1 MRLTRGTP
9 CNKAPLQ
16 PSGVKYD
23 VADIL
28 HKHIGEYKRTH
39 RLSYAQSKAVSAIMN
54 CRTPAMGGVMKTCSV
69 CKALEFHYKACKN
82 RHCPLCGAFEKAQW
96 LEAQKKWILPIHY
109 YHVVFTIDHVFNTL
123 VAFNQKLLF
132 DLFIRI
138 AAQLLK
144 EFGQKYLGG
153 EIGFSMVLHTWGQ
166 TMQGHLH
173 LHFIVTGG
181 ALVYPTDTMS
191 TGSTQRASSPTGY
204 KWNPAGPKFLFP
216 VKLLSKQFRN
226 RFCFELAQLWADGK
240 LNTNHGTLD
249 VANMIKQA
257 ASKDWEVYIQKPLY
271 EKEKLIEYLGR
282 YIFRIAISNHR
293 IVAVGKDTVTFKY
306 FDNRDDGKE
315 KLMTL
320 PAMEFIRRF
329 LSHVLPDGFVRVRHF
344 GLHNASCRAKLQQ
357 ARRVLGLPYQLPV
370 IPKLKFLDWFKKI
383 SGSEE
388 DPRICKF
395 CRKGLM
401 LPIREFG
408 PVFGWRLKVH
418 ALLGWLT
425 SLHLSMRRSAAQ
437 VQVWKN
443 AFA

>member
-1 MRLTRGTP
+1 MLLTNRVP
-9 CNKAPLQ
+9 CNKAPTQ
-16 PSGVKYD
+16 QSGVKYPHGLQASTPRFD
-23 VADIL
+23 VADIFR
-28 HKHIGEYKRTH
+28 KHIGEYKKTH
-39 RLSYAQSKAVSAIMN
+39 RLSYEQSKAVSAIIN

-109 YHVVFTIDHVFNTL
+109 FHVVFTIDHVFNTL

-132 DLFIRI
+132 DLFIRV

-166 TMQGHLH
+166 TMQEHLH
-173 LHFIVTGG
+173 IHFIVTGG
-181 ALVYPTDTMS
+181 ALV
-191 TGSTQRASSPTGY
+191 SSPTGY
-204 KWNPAGPKFLFP
+204 SWNAASHKFLFP
-216 VKLLSKQFRN
+216 VKLLSNQFRN
-226 RFCFELAQLWADGK
+226 RFCFELSKLWAAERGK
-240 LNTNHGTLD
+240 LNTKDGELD
-249 VANMIKQA
+249 VQGMLTEAL
-257 ASKDWEVYIQKPLY
+257 SKDWEVYIQAPLY
-271 EKEKLIEYLGR
+271 GVETLIEYLGR

-306 FDNRDDGKE
+306 FDNRDNGKE

-320 PAMEFIRRF
+320 PTMEFIRRF

-357 ARRVLGLPYQLPV
+357 ARRVLGLPFELPTTL
-370 IPKLKFLDWFKKI
+370 KLKFLDWFKTI
-383 SGSEE
+383 TGSDD

-395 CRKGLM
+395 CGKGLM
-401 LPIREFG
+401 LPVREF
-408 PVFGWRLKVH
+408 PPQHGWRLKLVS
-418 ALLGWLT
+418 WLEVF
-425 SLHLSMRRSAAQ
+425 SS
-437 VQVWKN
+437 WKK

>member
-1 MRLTRGTP
+1 M
-9 CNKAPLQ
+9 
-16 PSGVKYD
+16 KYD
-23 VADIL
+23 VADIFR
-28 HKHIGEYKRTH
+28 KHIGEYKKSH
-39 RLSYAQSKAVSAIMN
+39 RLSYEQSKAVSAIMN

-109 YHVVFTIDHVFNTL
+109 FHVVFTIDHVFNTL

-132 DLFIRI
+132 NLFIEV

-166 TMQGHLH
+166 TMQEHLH
-173 LHFIVTGG
+173 IHFIVTGG
-181 ALVYPTDTMS
+181 ALVYPTGTMS
-191 TGSTQRASSPTGY
+191 TGSTQRVSSPTGY
-204 KWNPAGPKFLFP
+204 PAESVRGFRWQAASHKFLFP
-216 VKLLSKQFRN
+216 VKLLSNQFRN
-226 RFCFELAQLWADGK
+226 RFCFELSQLWADGK
-240 LNTNHGTLD
+240 LNTNDGALD
-249 VANMIKQA
+249 VQTMLTEAL
-257 ASKDWEVYIQKPLY
+257 SKNWEVYIQSPLY
-271 EKEKLIEYLGR
+271 DKEKLIEYLGR

-293 IVAVGKDTVTFKY
+293 IVSVSGDLVTFKY

-320 PAMEFIRRF
+320 PALEFIRRF

-344 GLHNASCRAKLQQ
+344 GLHHGSCRAKLQQ
-357 ARRVLGLPYQLPV
+357 ARRVLGLPFELPTTL
-370 IPKLKFLDWFKKI
+370 KLKFLDWFKTI
-383 SGSEE
+383 TGSDE

-395 CRKGLM
+395 CGKGLM

-408 PVFGWRLKVH
+408 PVFGWRLKLH
-418 ALLGWLT
+418 SFLGLLT
-425 SLHLSMRRSAAQ
+425 S
-437 VQVWKN
+437 WKN